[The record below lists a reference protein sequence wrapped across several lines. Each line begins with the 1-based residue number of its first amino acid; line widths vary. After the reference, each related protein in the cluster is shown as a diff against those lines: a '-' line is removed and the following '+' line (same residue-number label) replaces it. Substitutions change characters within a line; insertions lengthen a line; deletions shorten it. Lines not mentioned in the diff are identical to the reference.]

1 MLRAPDRA
9 KGQTLWTPFPL
20 RRLYF
25 ERLMSHLRLMLMF
38 GNIFCATGI
47 FSRNKDR
54 LQNRVPITC

>member
-1 MLRAPDRA
+1 
-9 KGQTLWTPFPL
+9 
-20 RRLYF
+20 
-25 ERLMSHLRLMLMF
+25 MSHLRLMLMF